1 MNEGSGLFGALG
13 RYVRV
18 PLHRGPVQL
27 DADDDEY
34 EYVRMR
40 RFAVAILESVDRA
53 LGLSL
58 FEPADRSRRQPAA
71 GFSWS
76 HRNEQDPGIVL
87 VELLAYIADALSD
100 YADRVAA
107 EARRRTRRRA
117 VAGAASLVA
126 LAWCCRRRR

>member
-1 MNEGSGLFGALG
+1 MAAGSHFFDALA

-18 PLHRGPVQL
+18 PLQQGPVPL

-58 FEPADRSRRQPAA
+58 FEPAKGRPTHTPV
-71 GFSWS
+71 GFGWTD
-76 HRNEQDPGIVL
+76 RNEHDPGIVL
-87 VELLAYIADALSD
+87 VELLAYAAEALAG

-107 EARRRTRRRA
+107 EQRLRTRRHA
-117 VAGAASLVA
+117 VAAAALLA
-126 LAWCCRRRR
+126 GLAWCCRRRR

>member
-1 MNEGSGLFGALG
+1 LAFRSSSPRTG
-13 RYVRV
+13 R
-18 PLHRGPVQL
+18 G
-27 DADDDEY
+27 
-34 EYVRMR
+34 
-40 RFAVAILESVDRA
+40 
-53 LGLSL
+53 G
-58 FEPADRSRRQPAA
+58 SRRA